1 MKSTKFL
8 RFVLILF
15 LSCLLVLSWR
25 SPALSQF
32 SVPNLSQVNVVPP
45 PPNISRAGRLEAV
58 QITFDGEPLF
68 MIASEL
74 VRDRSNPGDL
84 MPVEMRAELI
94 EAGLQRVVK
103 LVMERHEGG
112 GIPPFQVVV
121 AQLNHETII
130 LAQSP
135 LFRRTG
141 TILTVTE
148 ADASYNGTTIEKLAE
163 EWREILER
171 HLTQALEERTP
182 EAFIEQL
189 RNAFITLAVMAAIL
203 MGLIFL
209 DRLVK
214 RLNRTVQERLL
225 HLQEEHLREEVTT
238 TEVQMMADPSQQM
251 NFPAQALA
259 FLDYRRSLFITEQ
272 EYKLFSALSYLLF
285 WAKAWLVIASFG
297 FIFAEFPTTR
307 DFAQK
312 SLDLPIVWIIMWF
325 ITGVVSKIADFGI
338 DWLGRVTERNDI
350 FNGIDIHRKSLRIST
365 TTQVM
370 RGVKTSVIYL
380 FRGTYIMT
388 TLGVPITSVL
398 ALGGLLALALSFGS
412 QSLVKDIINGLLIIS
427 EDQYAIGDVVMI
439 DDFGGAVETMNLRI
453 TQLRNGEGMLIT
465 IPNGTITKVANL
477 TRTWSR
483 VNFEIVVD
491 YESDAEKALEVLRQV
506 VREMYDEPEWNS
518 RIIAPPEVLGI
529 DEMTHGGMLVR
540 IWIQTKP
547 IQQWAVARELRLRV
561 RLALEKHN
569 ISIGRPHQVL
579 SMNSF
584 HANNH
589 SDYISGL
596 NETPGTVGS
605 VIQKPRIDGRTS

>member
-1 MKSTKFL
+1 MKITTLF
-8 RFVLILF
+8 RFALILI
-15 LSCLLVLSWR
+15 LSCLLVLGWR
-25 SPALSQF
+25 SPTLAQF
-32 SVPNLSQVNVVPP
+32 SVPNLNPTTVVPP
-45 PPNISRAGRLEAV
+45 PPQIIRAGRLEAV
-58 QITFDGEPLF
+58 EVKFDGEELF
-68 MIASEL
+68 TIASEI
-74 VRDRSNPGDL
+74 VRDRADPGDL

-94 EAGLQRVVK
+94 EAGLQRIIDI
-103 LVMERHEGG
+103 LMERHDGV
-112 GIPPFQVVV
+112 GIPPFQISV

-130 LAQSP
+130 LGQSP
-135 LFRRTG
+135 NFRRTG

-148 ADASYNGTTIEKLAE
+148 ADASYNGTTIEVLAE
-163 EWREILER
+163 EWREIIQR

-189 RNAFITLAVMAAIL
+189 RNAFITLAVMAGIL
-203 MGLIFL
+203 MVLIFL
-209 DRLVK
+209 DRLLK
-214 RLNRTVQERLL
+214 RYTRIVQERLM
-225 HLQEEHLREEVTT
+225 HLQADAAATDVEAI
-238 TEVQMMADPSQQM
+238 ADPSQQN

-259 FLDYRRSLFITEQ
+259 FLDYRRSRFITEQ
-272 EYKLFSALSYLLF
+272 EYKLFSALSFLLF

-307 DFAQK
+307 DFAIK
-312 SLDLPIVWIIMWF
+312 SLGLPILWIIMWF
-325 ITGVVSKIADFGI
+325 VTGVISKICDFAI
-338 DWLGRVTERNDI
+338 DWLGGRVSERNDI
-350 FNGIDIHRKSLRIST
+350 FTLSDIQRKSVRIST

-370 RGVKTSVIYL
+370 RGVKTSGIYL

-412 QSLVKDIINGLLIIS
+412 QSLVKDIINGLLIVS

-439 DDFGGAVETMNLRI
+439 DNFGGAVETMNLRI

-491 YESDAEKALEVLRQV
+491 YESDAEKSLEVLRQV
-506 VREMYDEPEWNS
+506 VREMYDEPEWHS

-529 DEMTHGGMLVR
+529 DEITHGGMLVR

-561 RLALEKHN
+561 RLALGKHN
-569 ISIGRPHQVL
+569 ISIGCPHQAL
-579 SMNSF
+579 SVTSI
-584 HANNH
+584 H
-589 SDYISGL
+589 SDQTPGL
-596 NETPGTVGS
+596 NETGTAVGA
-605 VIQKPRIDGRTS
+605 ITQKPGMDGMPFSE